1 MCVSRTAPQAT
12 HSTVVVVSL
21 TAGRMHVSPDS
32 VVGTLGEASPAGAA
46 GAASSSEA
54 AQCCH
59 DPSATRQ
66 EGKPNMSMHSFRTS
80 PR

>member
-1 MCVSRTAPQAT
+1 MGSSLVQA
-12 HSTVVVVSL
+12 L
-21 TAGRMHVSPDS
+21 QLPAG
-32 VVGTLGEASPAGAA
+32 GTLSRVEATSSGHSSGEASPAGAA

-54 AQCCH
+54 AHCCH

-66 EGKPNMSMHSFRTS
+66 EGLPNMSMHSFRTS